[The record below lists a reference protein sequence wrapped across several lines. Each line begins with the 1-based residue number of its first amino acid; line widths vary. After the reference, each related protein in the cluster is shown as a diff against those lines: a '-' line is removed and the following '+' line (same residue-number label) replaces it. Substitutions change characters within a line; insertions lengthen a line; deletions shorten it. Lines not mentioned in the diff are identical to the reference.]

1 MAEVQPDPTDTGTLR
16 PKSRPLEQKGDTFIL
31 IDILE
36 FDSHMILPSHITPLD
51 ALSIFSQFLPDRIL
65 DIIVENTN
73 KLEGRAPTALQ
84 QNARAHDWVPL
95 TRPELKAYLGI
106 IIYQG
111 LHIERNLKDY
121 WSQSPDTP
129 FHPITQYMSL
139 RRFQIL
145 HRKFRI

>member
-1 MAEVQPDPTDTGTLR
+1 MEYPPFDPTVN
-16 PKSRPLEQKGDTFIL
+16 
-31 IDILE
+31 
-36 FDSHMILPSHITPLD
+36 LPSHITPND
-51 ALSIFSQFLPDRIL
+51 ALGIFSLFFSDPIL

-145 HRKFRI
+145 HRKFRIWDPLQHSDIWSQVYSFSKKISI